1 MCLMRDINVSTVNHI
16 LEAAFEVF
24 SQNPGASLADVAR
37 QAGVGR
43 ATLHRHFAG
52 RDDLMVALTLTAA
65 KELDAAVDEA
75 TAHCQ
80 TYTEALEAALTVI
93 LPLAARHMFLATE
106 PANQDPRVAE
116 VYATQSRDLAHDIDM
131 AKAEGAF
138 DPHVPTEWI
147 VQAYE
152 NLIYAGWAMVVAGD
166 ATPKQAAALAWRT
179 LTKGT
184 CP

>member
-1 MCLMRDINVSTVNHI
+1 MRDKDVSKIDHI

-24 SQNPGASLADVAR
+24 SQNPGASLADVAK

-52 RDDLMVALTLTAA
+52 RDDLMIALTLTAA
-65 KELDAAVDEA
+65 KELDAAVEEA
-75 TAHCQ
+75 TANCQ
-80 TYTEALEAALTVI
+80 TYTEGLEAGLQAI
-93 LPLAARHMFLATE
+93 LPLAARHMFLSTE
-106 PANQDPRVAE
+106 PASQDPRVTE
-116 VYATQSRDLAHDIDM
+116 VYATQTRDLAHDIDM
-131 AKAEGAF
+131 AKAEGTF

-152 NLIYAGWAMVVAGD
+152 NLIYAGWATVVAGD